1 MRPDPSLPKGEHV
14 KGTRLWQAP
23 GSPIIQGRSRTE
35 RPFWERW
42 LGAAFGAMAIVF
54 IGALLLALREP
65 GVAFGSALSG
75 VALTF
80 LLPALP
86 GAAVGAALGVWLSR
100 TMGWRRHWLVGS
112 IVGATLAV
120 ATIAVI

>member
-1 MRPDPSLPKGEHV
+1 V

-42 LGAAFGAMAIVF
+42 LSAVVGAEALVF
-54 IGALLLALREP
+54 VVALVNALRASSVVL
-65 GVAFGSALSG
+65 GDAMTS
-75 VALTF
+75 VALTS

-86 GAAVGAALGVWLSR
+86 GCLLGAALGVWLSR
-100 TMGWRRHWLVGS
+100 TMGWRKHL
-112 IVGATLAV
+112 IVGTVMGAAFGAV
-120 ATIAVI
+120 SISLFQ

>member
-1 MRPDPSLPKGEHV
+1 V
-14 KGTRLWQAP
+14 KGTKLWQAP

-42 LGAAFGAMAIVF
+42 LAAAVGAVALVF
-54 IGALLLALREP
+54 AVGLLLALREP
-65 GVAFGSALSG
+65 GVALGAALSS
-75 VALTF
+75 VALTY

-112 IVGATLAV
+112 VVGGVCAAV
-120 ATIAVI
+120 TIALI

>member
-1 MRPDPSLPKGEHV
+1 M

-42 LGAAFGAMAIVF
+42 LAALVGAE
-54 IGALLLALREP
+54 ALVVAVAVVNALRDSDVELSKAMSSIP
-65 GVAFGSALSG
+65 SA
-75 VALTF
+75 F

-86 GAAVGAALGVWLSR
+86 GCIIGAALGVWLSR
-100 TMGWRRHWLVGS
+100 TMGWRKHL
-112 IVGATLAV
+112 IVGTVMGAMLGALSITLL
-120 ATIAVI
+120 

>member
-1 MRPDPSLPKGEHV
+1 M

-42 LGAAFGAMAIVF
+42 VGGVVGAELIVF
-54 IGALLLALREP
+54 A
-65 GVAFGSALSG
+65 
-75 VALTF
+75 VALVFVLWTGDAP
-80 LLPALP
+80 LSTALPSVMLSYMVPALP
-86 GAAVGAALGVWLSR
+86 GCVVGAALGVWMSR

-112 IVGATLAV
+112 IAGAAMGAL
-120 ATIAVI
+120 TIALL